1 MNILLGVTGGIAC
14 YKSPDI
20 VRRLMEYGA
29 NVQVV
34 MTAGAQSFVTPLTFQ
49 AVSGRIVRTDL
60 FDEQAE
66 AAMGHIE
73 LARWAD
79 QVLIAPASADFIA
92 RFAAGMGDDLLTTV
106 CLATEAPIALAPAM
120 NRQMWANPSTVENV
134 ATLAARGVTLLGP
147 GEGDQACGEVGA
159 GRMLEP
165 ADIAA
170 RLMRPNTGPLAGRR
184 IVISAGPTREPIDPV
199 RYLTNRSSGKMGY
212 ALAQAALRAGADVTL
227 VSGPVALE
235 PPKGAHL
242 MSVETA
248 LQMEAAVNA
257 AVDGA
262 DIYISAAAVADY
274 RPAAAK
280 TEKMK
285 KQAET
290 LSLELTRSPD
300 ILAQVAASEARPF
313 CVGFA
318 AETNDVREHALG
330 KMRDKKLD
338 MIVANRVGENL
349 AFDQD
354 DNAVTVYWPDGE
366 QSFPR
371 EAKTTLAVGIID
383 CVAQRFAST
392 Q

>member
-34 MTAGAQSFVTPLTFQ
+34 MTAGAQAFVTPLTFQ

-79 QVLIAPASADFIA
+79 KVLIAPASADFIA

-106 CLATEAPIALAPAM
+106 CLATEAPIAMAPAM
-120 NRQMWANPSTVENV
+120 NRQMWANASTVENV

-170 RLMRPNTGPLAGRR
+170 RLMQPNTGPLAGRR
-184 IVISAGPTREPIDPV
+184 VVISAGPTREPIDPV

-262 DIYISAAAVADY
+262 DIFVSAAAVSDY
-274 RPAAAK
+274 RPAAPK

-290 LSLELTRSPD
+290 LSLDLTRSPD
-300 ILAQVAASEARPF
+300 ILAQVAASDARPF

-330 KMRDKKLD
+330 KMRDKRLD

>member
-1 MNILLGVTGGIAC
+1 M
-14 YKSPDI
+14 K
-20 VRRLMEYGA
+20 
-29 NVQVV
+29 
-34 MTAGAQSFVTPLTFQ
+34 
-49 AVSGRIVRTDL
+49 
-60 FDEQAE
+60 
-66 AAMGHIE
+66 
-73 LARWAD
+73 
-79 QVLIAPASADFIA
+79 
-92 RFAAGMGDDLLTTV
+92 
-106 CLATEAPIALAPAM
+106 ALVY
-120 NRQMWANPSTVENV
+120 T
-134 ATLAARGVTLLGP
+134 GP
-147 GEGDQACGEVGA
+147 GELDFRDEADPSPEPGESLLRVEACCICGSDMHAFHGKDERRKPPLILGHEAVGTVIE
-159 GRMLEP
+159 GR
-165 ADIAA
+165 
-170 RLMRPNTGPLAGRR
+170 LAGRR
-184 IVISAGPTREPIDPV
+184 VVISAGPTREPIDPV

-248 LQMEAAVNA
+248 LQMEAAVTA

-262 DIYISAAAVADY
+262 DIFVSAAAVSDY
-274 RPAAAK
+274 RPAAPK

-290 LSLELTRSPD
+290 LSLDLTRSPD
-300 ILAQVAASEARPF
+300 ILAQVAASDARPF

-354 DNAVTVYWPDGE
+354 DNAVTVYWSDGE